1 MLLPFALLLG
11 QSTEPS
17 GVWQGQEWRVNP
29 AHALIWDGRAYTPVG
44 LAVPAATE
52 AIRKAESAGVKDLM
66 IEASLTDDWAAAFAA
81 AERLS
86 ARYLLSLNERMP
98 QASGWL
104 CTPEALRVLNV
115 SHRSVVE
122 VALPGAVRAYFVVV
136 GPSSSIMARGWA
148 TMHFGKA
155 SVEVNLKVSADDY
168 QVLLFPLMRESDL
181 VDYWEGLDAR
191 RDEVIRKLRD
201 AAPGKG
207 LRGIVNPFGRP
218 PSHFLSLRERVG
230 VRAADGWTTSG
241 GIVPDSILFRLEFE
255 QYLREKYQTI
265 EALARAWRIDP
276 LGLKTF
282 AEAAALIPLFSPDMG
297 VDAFLDPV
305 NDRTVSGRRVGSR
318 FWDDVQ
324 VVIESACVRRLS
336 RLASATR
343 SIANVPVV
351 YDWAGWSPLHERR
364 DIAGDGIGIPTVGA
378 GRTIDSLSLWERVGV
393 RAADALSS
401 ALAWGSRSW
410 IVSTRICFSENGAPF
425 PTEAQLRSVIAA
437 LVDLGVKGWFV
448 ESTGGDEAVW
458 VAAMNGEAQQ
468 DLALGDRS
476 PRAIFY
482 PINARYPADTMQ
494 LPGGVW
500 WLPTPA
506 AGDRLD
512 VGANYEAYRLTAPYD
527 RHIAI
532 WTTGA
537 PRKTKLLT
545 PNPQSVTLHSVSG
558 MAVDA
563 RVVRDGI
570 EVTIRNEPL
579 LIFGADTTP
588 VPEDAVQE
596 LVEAEAAITAEAVR
610 KGADITEERFL
621 FADAL
626 RKAKTSPG
634 ASLMQMTEA
643 YRRMLLKVAPYVWR
657 EGERADSA
665 GLGVRMQSAG
675 CSQGEALRLRL
686 AIPARFVQVDGR
698 DGFNGMRAVYK
709 LSVSGSRDEHT
720 VWLAARIPEESRPFV
735 RVEVKGDSLSP
746 WERVGVRAALSAPPV
761 SEYGDGFGWY
771 QVGTMLLPKGEYEF
785 TVSMDPGAPVMD
797 MAIDVLLAT
806 PQPFRPSGPRMPRF
820 LR

>member
-1 MLLPFALLLG
+1 MFLLSFALLLEQG
-11 QSTEPS
+11 ATPS
-17 GVWQGQEWRVNP
+17 GVWQGQEWRVNA
-29 AHALIWDGRAYTPVG
+29 AHALLWDGLPYTPVG
-44 LAVPAATE
+44 LVVPATADAIGTAQNARVRDLLLEATLE
-52 AIRKAESAGVKDLM
+52 DNWAE
-66 IEASLTDDWAAAFAA
+66 AFAA
-81 AERLS
+81 AES
-86 ARYLLSLNERMP
+86 AGARYLFSLNEPTP
-98 QASGWL
+98 QARGWL
-104 CTPEALRVLNV
+104 CMPEAMRVLNV
-115 SHRSVVE
+115 THRSVIE
-122 VALPGAVRAYFVVV
+122 VDLPGAARAYYVVA

-148 TMHFGKA
+148 VMRDGKA
-155 SVEVNLKVSADDY
+155 RVEVNLTVSADDY
-168 QVLLFPLMRESDL
+168 QVLLFPLMRESEI

-191 RDEVIRKLRD
+191 RDEVIRRLKE
-201 AAPGKG
+201 AAPGRG
-207 LRGIVNPFGRP
+207 LRGIVNPLGRP
-218 PSHFLSLRERVG
+218 EPTRGDARSPSAG
-230 VRAADGWTTSG
+230 GAAAWTTAG

-255 QYLREKYQTI
+255 QFLREKYQTI
-265 EALARAWRIDP
+265 ETLARAWRIDS
-276 LGLKTF
+276 LGLKSFT
-282 AEAAALIPLFSPDMG
+282 EAAALIPLFSPDMG

-305 NDRTVSGRRVGSR
+305 NDRTVSGRRIGSKY
-318 FWDDVQ
+318 WDDVQ
-324 VVIESACVRRLS
+324 VVIESACARRLS
-336 RLASATR
+336 RLAAAVR
-343 SIANVPVV
+343 SIADVPVV

-364 DIAGDGIGIPTVGA
+364 DIAGDGIGIPSVGTGSTIVA
-378 GRTIDSLSLWERVGV
+378 GRTGH
-393 RAADALSS
+393 ALSS
-401 ALAWGSRSW
+401 ALAWGARSW
-410 IVSTRICFSENGAPF
+410 IVATRIRFAENGAAF
-425 PTEAQLRSVIAA
+425 PTEAQLRSVVAT

-448 ESTGGDEAVW
+448 EAAGGDEAAW
-458 VAAMNGEAQQ
+458 VSVMNGEAQL
-468 DLALGDRS
+468 DVSLADRS

-512 VGANYEAYRLTAPYD
+512 VGANYEAYRLAAPYD
-527 RHIAI
+527 RHIAM

-537 PRKTKLLT
+537 ARKTKLLV

-558 MAVDA
+558 MAVDS

-626 RKAKTSPG
+626 RKVKTSPG
-634 ASLMQMTEA
+634 ASLMQMTET

-665 GLGVRMQSAG
+665 GVGVRMQSAG
-675 CSQGEALRLRL
+675 CSQGEALRMRL
-686 AIPARFVQVDGR
+686 LIPAESARGDARSPIG
-698 DGFNGMRAVYK
+698 GMSATYK

-720 VWLAARIPEESRPFV
+720 FWLAARIPEASRPFV
-735 RVEVKGDSLSP
+735 RVEVKGGLSLP
-746 WERVGVRAALSAPPV
+746 LSAPPV
-761 SEYGDGFGWY
+761 SEYADGFGWY

-785 TVSMDPGAPVMD
+785 IVSLDPGAPVMD

>member
-1 MLLPFALLLG
+1 MFLLPIALLLE
-11 QSTEPS
+11 QSVTPS
-17 GVWQGQEWRVNP
+17 GVWQGQEWRVNA
-29 AHALIWDGRAYTPVG
+29 AHALLWDGLPYTPVG
-44 LAVPAATE
+44 LAVPATAE
-52 AIRKAESAGVKDLM
+52 AIGKAQTASVRDLLLDA
-66 IEASLTDDWAAAFAA
+66 ELEHNWAEAFAA
-81 AERLS
+81 AEGAA
-86 ARYLLSLNERMP
+86 ARYLFSLNEPTP
-98 QASGWL
+98 QARGWL
-104 CTPEALRVLNV
+104 CQPEAMRVLNV
-115 SHRSVVE
+115 SHRSVIEVE
-122 VALPGAVRAYFVVV
+122 LPEAARAYYVVA

-148 TMHFGKA
+148 VMRDGKA
-155 SVEVNLKVSADDY
+155 RVEVNLTVSADDY
-168 QVLLFPLMRESDL
+168 QVLLFPLMRESEL

-191 RDEVIRKLRD
+191 RDEVIRRLRD

-207 LRGIVNPFGRP
+207 LRGFVNPAGR
-218 PSHFLSLRERVG
+218 
-230 VRAADGWTTSG
+230 AKAWTTTG

-265 EALARAWRIDP
+265 EALARSWRIDS
-276 LGLKTF
+276 LGLKSFT
-282 AEAAALIPLFSPDMG
+282 EAAALVPLFSPDMG

-305 NDRTVSGRRVGSR
+305 NDRTVSGRRVGSKY
-318 FWDDVQ
+318 WDDVQ
-324 VVIESACVRRLS
+324 VVIESACARRLS
-336 RLASATR
+336 RFASALR
-343 SIANVPVV
+343 GIANVPVL

-364 DIAGDGIGIPTVGA
+364 DIAGDGIGIPSVGA
-378 GRTIDSLSLWERVGV
+378 GTTIVTGK
-393 RAADALSS
+393 AGYALSS
-401 ALAWGSRSW
+401 ALAWGARSW
-410 IVSTRICFSENGAPF
+410 IVATRIRFAENGAAF
-425 PTEAQLRSVIAA
+425 PTEAQLRSVVAT
-437 LVDLGVKGWFV
+437 LVDLGAKGWFV
-448 ESTGGDEAVW
+448 EAAGGDEARW
-458 VAAMNGEAQQ
+458 VATMNGEAQL
-468 DLALGDRS
+468 DASLADRS

-494 LPGGVW
+494 LPGGGW

-512 VGANYEAYRLTAPYD
+512 VGTNYEAYRLAAPYD

-537 PRKTKLLT
+537 PRKTKLLV

-626 RKAKTSPG
+626 RKVKTSPG
-634 ASLMQMTEA
+634 ASLMQMTET

-665 GLGVRMQSAG
+665 GVGVRMQSAG
-675 CSQGEALRLRL
+675 CSQGEALRMRL
-686 AIPARFVQVDGR
+686 LIPAESARGGAR
-698 DGFNGMRAVYK
+698 APTGGMSAMYK

-720 VWLAARIPEESRPFV
+720 IWLAARIPEASRPFV
-735 RVEVKGDSLSP
+735 RVEVKGGLSLP
-746 WERVGVRAALSAPPV
+746 LSAPPV
-761 SEYGDGFGWY
+761 SEYADGFGWY

-785 TVSMDPGAPVMD
+785 IVSLDPGAPLMD